1 MSSLLKKC
9 SKCKKSL
16 ALSEFYIS
24 KLNSEWLRPACKYCM
39 TKDQRIYNRLRRRN
53 NKINKST
60 YIIVIGI
67 WIVIGLLAWLL
78 IKYYG

>member
-39 TKDQRIYNRLRRRN
+39 RKAQIKCNKLRRKK
-53 NKINKST
+53 NKISNIT
-60 YIIVIGI
+60 YITIIGI
-67 WIVIGLLAWLL
+67 SLAIWIWTGLL